1 MLLVRSLSWLVW
13 AVVALSAVAW
23 GLRWVPPS
31 AGVPPQAV
39 VAERRLSGGGD
50 LSRLF
55 GVAAASAPSAAAAA
69 LPAADARFKLLGVVA
84 PRASAPRQG
93 LALIAV
99 DGQAPRA
106 LRVGASLDER
116 WTLLAVRHRQVDL
129 GPSGGPTALT
139 LELPALA
146 EALRGQPPSVAFSR
160 PQGAGAPA
168 APLPPVGVAPQQ
180 PAALFGHS
188 SVGGALP
195 VPVPTAIMPPI
206 GPFGRNASPPPAP
219 AEPADDPADQQNN
232 RTQ

>member
-23 GLRWVPPS
+23 GLRWAQSS
-31 AGVPPQAV
+31 AGVPAQAV

-50 LSRLF
+50 FSRLF
-55 GVAAASAPSAAAAA
+55 GVAAASSPAATPN
-69 LPAADARFKLLGVVA
+69 LPPADARFKLLGVVA

-99 DGQAPRA
+99 DGQSPRTV
-106 LRVGASLDER
+106 RVGASLDDR

-146 EALRGQPPSVAFSR
+146 EALRGQPPSVAVSR
-160 PQGAGAPA
+160 PPLAGAPA
-168 APLPPVGVAPQQ
+168 VPSPPVGVAPQQ
-180 PAALFGHS
+180 PGALFGHS
-188 SVGGALP
+188 SIGGAPPLS
-195 VPVPTAIMPPI
+195 VPTAIMPPI
-206 GPFGRNASPPPAP
+206 GPFGRTAAPPPAP
-219 AEPADDPADQQNN
+219 ADAADEPADHQNSP
-232 RTQ
+232 TQ